1 MAREG
6 PKEHVMKITTKIRA
20 GATAIIG
27 TGGGTGGTRC
37 GG

>member
-1 MAREG
+1 
-6 PKEHVMKITTKIRA
+6 MKITTKIRG

-27 TGGGTGGTRC
+27 TGGTRC